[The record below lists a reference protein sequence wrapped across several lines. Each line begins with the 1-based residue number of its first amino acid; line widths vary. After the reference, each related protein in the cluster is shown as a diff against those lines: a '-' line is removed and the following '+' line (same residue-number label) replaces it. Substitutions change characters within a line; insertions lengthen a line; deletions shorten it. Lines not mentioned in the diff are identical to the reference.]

1 MRAANLET
9 LRDLPDQ
16 IHLALEVLD
25 TAMTAIDTAS
35 FCLPFS
41 SQGHPSRLTLSPPEN
56 GQNSFPLRAF
66 KSVVSVVAC
75 QTSKRTLRQES
86 TQFVRA
92 LMTTI

>member
-1 MRAANLET
+1 MRAANFET

-41 SQGHPSRLTLSPPEN
+41 SQGIHLD
-56 GQNSFPLRAF
+56 
-66 KSVVSVVAC
+66 
-75 QTSKRTLRQES
+75 
-86 TQFVRA
+86 
-92 LMTTI
+92 